1 MQLTK
6 EKILIIATLD
16 SKGEEVL
23 FLKKQLEQNKRSVI
37 TMDIG
42 TAGSPKFTGDI
53 TRESVASKTKVPSD
67 SNGPAEILSAMAIGA
82 EFFVKD
88 LVNKSSISAVVGIGG
103 GKGAGAFH
111 EITKDLPYGFPK
123 MLITSARPALL
134 AEIATTSDTILL
146 PSIVDLMGI
155 NEFTHKI
162 FVNAAN
168 MLSELSWT
176 KEIKKSGKTIAI
188 TSFGVTT
195 PAVQSILSKLS
206 DTNIRA
212 IVFPANGAGGRAMES
227 LILKGEFDGVIDL
240 TTTEIADL
248 MFNGTASAGKNRL
261 TAAAKRGIPQI
272 IVPGA
277 TDMVNFGPPETM
289 PKEFFERKIYRHTP
303 MTTLLRTNSKETEE
317 IAYQTAIRINKSVG
331 PVVVI
336 WPAKGVS
343 DYDRPGKHFHDPIA
357 NMSWRDTMKKN
368 LREDIPFLEQNLHIN
383 DPKFGALCADWMLKK
398 LNGPL

>member
-111 EITKDLPYGFPK
+111 EITKNLPYGFPK

-227 LILKGEFDGVIDL
+227 LIIKGEFDGVIDL

>member
-88 LVNKSSISAVVGIGG
+88 LVNKRSISAVVGIGG

-206 DTNIRA
+206 DTNIKA

-227 LILKGEFDGVIDL
+227 LIIKGEFDGVIDL

>member
-53 TRESVASKTKVPSD
+53 TRESVASKTQVPSD

-88 LVNKSSISAVVGIGG
+88 LVNKRSISAVVGIGG

-206 DTNIRA
+206 DTNIKA

-227 LILKGEFDGVIDL
+227 LIIKGEFDGVIDL

>member
-111 EITKDLPYGFPK
+111 EITKNLPYGFPK

-227 LILKGEFDGVIDL
+227 LIIKGEFDGVIDL

-317 IAYQTAIRINKSVG
+317 IAYQTAIRINKAVG

>member
-1 MQLTK
+1 MNLTK
-6 EKILIIATLD
+6 EKILIISTLD
-16 SKGEEVL
+16 SKGDEVF
-23 FLKKQLEQNKRSVI
+23 FLKKQLKKRNRSVI
-37 TMDIG
+37 IMDVG
-42 TAGSPKFTGDI
+42 TAGSPKFSGDI
-53 TRESVASKTKVPSD
+53 TRESVASKTTIPIESD
-67 SNGPAEILSAMAIGA
+67 GPAEILSAMAIGA

-88 LVNKSSISAVVGIGG
+88 LLNKNKISVVVGIGG
-103 GKGAGAFH
+103 GKGAGVFH
-111 EITKDLPYGFPK
+111 QITKNLPYGFPK

-168 MLSELSWT
+168 MLSQLTWN
-176 KEIKKSGKTIAI
+176 KDIKKPGKTIAI

-212 IVFPANGAGGRAMES
+212 VVFPANGAGGRAMES
-227 LILKGEFDGVIDL
+227 LIIKGEFDGVIDL

-248 MFNGTASAGKNRL
+248 MFDGTASAGKNRL
-261 TAAAKRGIPQI
+261 TAAARCGIPQVV
-272 IVPGA
+272 VPGA

-289 PKEFFERKIYRHTP
+289 PKRFFERKIYRHTP

-317 IAYQTAIRINKSVG
+317 IAYQTAIRINKSIG
-331 PVVVI
+331 PVVVF

-343 DYDRPGKHFHDPIA
+343 DYDRPGKHFHDPVA

-368 LREDIPFLEQNLHIN
+368 LRTDIPFLEQNLHIN
-383 DPKFGALCADWMLKK
+383 DPKFGALCADWMLRK

>member
-1 MQLTK
+1 MNLTK
-6 EKILIIATLD
+6 EKILIISTLD
-16 SKGEEVL
+16 SKGDEVF
-23 FLKKQLEQNKRSVI
+23 FLKKQLKKRNRSVI
-37 TMDIG
+37 IMDVG
-42 TAGSPKFTGDI
+42 TAGSPKFSGDI
-53 TRESVASKTKVPSD
+53 TRESVASKTTIPIESD
-67 SNGPAEILSAMAIGA
+67 GPAEILSAMAIGA

-88 LVNKSSISAVVGIGG
+88 LLNKNKISVVVGIGG
-103 GKGAGAFH
+103 GKGAGVFH
-111 EITKDLPYGFPK
+111 QITKNLPYGFPK

-168 MLSELSWT
+168 MLSQLTWN
-176 KEIKKSGKTIAI
+176 KDIKKPGKTIAI

-212 IVFPANGAGGRAMES
+212 VVFPANGAGGRAMES
-227 LILKGEFDGVIDL
+227 LIIKGEFDGVIDL

-248 MFNGTASAGKNRL
+248 MFDGTASAGKNRL
-261 TAAAKRGIPQI
+261 TAAARCGIPQVV
-272 IVPGA
+272 VPGA

-289 PKEFFERKIYRHTP
+289 PKEFFDRKIYRHTP

-317 IAYQTAIRINKSVG
+317 IAYQTAIRINKSIG
-331 PVVVI
+331 PVVVF

-343 DYDRPGKHFHDPIA
+343 DYDRPGKHFHDPVA

-368 LREDIPFLEQNLHIN
+368 LRTDIPFLEQNLHIN
-383 DPKFGALCADWMLKK
+383 DPKFGALCADWMLRK

>member
-111 EITKDLPYGFPK
+111 EITKNLPYGFPK

-227 LILKGEFDGVIDL
+227 LIIKGEFDGVIDL

-336 WPAKGVS
+336 WPSKGVS

>member
-23 FLKKQLEQNKRSVI
+23 FLKKQLKKHNRSVI
-37 TMDIG
+37 VLDIG
-42 TAGSPKFTGDI
+42 TAGSPTLKGDI
-53 TRESVASKTKVPSD
+53 TRESVASKTTIPVDSD
-67 SNGPAEILSAMAIGA
+67 GPAEILSAMAVGA

-88 LVNKSSISAVVGIGG
+88 LINQNKISVVVGIGG

-111 EITKDLPYGFPK
+111 AITKNLPYGFPK

-155 NEFTHKI
+155 NEFTYKI

-168 MLSELSWT
+168 MLSELRWI
-176 KEIKKSGKTIAI
+176 KDIKKSGKTIAI

-195 PAVQSILSKLS
+195 PAVQSILTKLS
-206 DTNIRA
+206 NTNIGA

-227 LILKGEFDGVIDL
+227 LITKGEFDGVIDL

-248 MFNGTASAGKNRL
+248 MFNGTASAGKDRL
-261 TAAAKRGIPQI
+261 TAAAKCGIPQI
-272 IVPGA
+272 VVPGA
-277 TDMVNFGPPETM
+277 IDMVNFGPPETM

-331 PVVVI
+331 PVVVF

-343 DYDRPGKHFHDPIA
+343 DYDRPGKHFHDPVA

-368 LREDIPFLEQNLHIN
+368 LRTDIPFLEQNLHIN
-383 DPKFGALCADWMLKK
+383 DPKFGALCADWMLEK

>member
-23 FLKKQLEQNKRSVI
+23 FLKKQLEQNNRSVI

-53 TRESVASKTKVPSD
+53 TRESVASKTKVPSE
-67 SNGPAEILSAMAIGA
+67 SSGPAEILSAMAIGA
-82 EFFVKD
+82 GFFVND

-111 EITKDLPYGFPK
+111 EITKNLPYGFPK

-206 DTNIRA
+206 GTNIRA

-277 TDMVNFGPPETM
+277 TDMVNFGSPETM